1 MPRTGYGGR
10 DHGYRV
16 LRPAVGRVA
25 HRRWVGVCRCPVVR
39 RGRARPL
46 VLVQP
51 VPAVSTERHPVRR
64 ALLVLALAVPASL
77 GCLLVLAAWLAYLV
91 VMIVWVSSV
100 LF

>member
-1 MPRTGYGGR
+1 
-10 DHGYRV
+10 
-16 LRPAVGRVA
+16 
-25 HRRWVGVCRCPVVR
+25 
-39 RGRARPL
+39 
-46 VLVQP
+46 
-51 VPAVSTERHPVRR
+51 VSTERHPVRR